1 LPVYFNPEQEGFGAR
16 HILSRLR
23 SWSNSLSLSTRLL
36 LGIGM
41 VIFTFTAVIVAW
53 DIYDI
58 RREAEKEML
67 HRSRLVT
74 QELIALRAVIAQNQ
88 EKINTDPVTG
98 NVQFKHL
105 NPASVGRQVATVFNE
120 ATQFSLKQTRLNVRN
135 PANEPDPT
143 EVIMLQE
150 LVDSPRLSEIWREEF
165 QREGWY
171 FRYMIP
177 IYTEESCLSC
187 HGDPAGAKDI
197 SGYPMEGL
205 KLGTMAGAISLGMP
219 MEGYQKALQLRIWG
233 RIVIAFGFFLATRW
247 IIARLTGRLMAQPLR
262 RLADMARRLGEG
274 DWEAVRPVSGA
285 GEIRVL
291 SQILEQVAQ
300 QLKESHYTLEE
311 KVKGRTIELSEA
323 NEELERVSRFKSEVL
338 ANVSHELRTPLTAI
352 IAFTEMLL
360 NPANGQLNQKQ
371 REYLEDIT
379 DSSRQLL
386 MEVSDLLLMAR
397 FEAGKLELALE
408 PFEMVELI
416 SDSISRLQTLAE
428 KKNIQLLFPSAGGEW
443 WVLADRAKV
452 RHVLNNLLNNAVKF
466 TPEGGRIAISLDRSP
481 CNDSERSHG
490 PKPEFKDQPETGY
503 EGGME
508 CLVVSVT
515 DNGIGIDPRDQEV
528 IFEKFY
534 QLGRP
539 EQGAGLGLA
548 IAKELV
554 LIHGGE
560 IWVESEPGCGSAFHF
575 ALPLREQM
583 L

>member
-1 LPVYFNPEQEGFGAR
+1 MPVFFNSV
-16 HILSRLR
+16 LSSLR
-23 SWSNSLSLSTRLL
+23 NFLDSMSLSARLS

-41 VIFTFTAVIVAW
+41 VIFTFTAVIVSW

-67 HRSRLVT
+67 QRSRVVT
-74 QELIALRAVIAQNQ
+74 RELIALRSVIAQNQ

-120 ATQFSLKQTRLNVRN
+120 TTQFSLKQTRLNVRN
-135 PANEPDPT
+135 PANQPDPT
-143 EVIMLQE
+143 EVIMLQD
-150 LVDSPRLSEIWREEF
+150 LIDSPQLSEIWREEF

-187 HGDPAGAKDI
+187 HGEPAGAKDI
-197 SGYPMEGL
+197 SGYPREGL

-233 RIVIAFGFFLATRW
+233 RIVIAFIFFLITRW
-247 IIARLTGRLMAQPLR
+247 IIARLTGRLMAQPLQ

-274 DWEAVRPVSGA
+274 DWEAVRWVSGT

-300 QLKESHYTLEE
+300 QLKEAHYTLEE
-311 KVKGRTIELSEA
+311 KVKGRTRELSEA
-323 NEELERVSRFKSEVL
+323 NEELERVNRFKSEVL

-360 NPANGQLNQKQ
+360 DPVNGHLNQKQ

-397 FEAGKLELALE
+397 FEAGKLELTLE
-408 PFEMVELI
+408 PVDMVEVI
-416 SDSISRLQTLAE
+416 FDSVSRLQTLAE
-428 KKNIQLLFPSAGGEW
+428 KKNIQLVFPSQKGEW

-452 RHVLNNLLNNAVKF
+452 RQILNNLLNNAVKF
-466 TPEGGRIAISLDRSP
+466 TPEGGRITVSLDRRP
-481 CNDSERSHG
+481 CNYSERPHRSQ
-490 PKPEFKDQPETGY
+490 PKFKDQPETGL
-503 EGGME
+503 EGRME

-515 DNGIGIDPRDQEV
+515 DNGIGIDPRHQEV
-528 IFEKFY
+528 IFEKFH

-548 IAKELV
+548 IAKELA